1 MIISSGSKKLLR
13 LFSTWER
20 RHSIPEQKVAAINSM
35 ALLNIINIGFVMFLI
50 NVKLIPIPGFLEGEM
65 SATPEFFTK
74 IGDKIVIT
82 MFIMLF
88 SIHGSNLAYAGC
100 CDLKRK
106 YDRDFGPDDSRTKTL
121 TQIDYEDMNT
131 GIEFSIDYRY
141 ASLLTWLFVVIV
153 YGMGMPI
160 LYPLGAL
167 NFLIGYWVDKY
178 LLLNHYRSPPMFSHY
193 MALNVLAWF
202 KWALFWH
209 FMVSLWIA

>member
-1 MIISSGSKKLLR
+1 MQSIGPWSKQWRIKFENDLYHCDSYLKESLMLLFVPLILMIISSGSKKLLR

-121 TQIDYEDMNT
+121 TQIDY
-131 GIEFSIDYRY
+131 
-141 ASLLTWLFVVIV
+141 
-153 YGMGMPI
+153 
-160 LYPLGAL
+160 
-167 NFLIGYWVDKY
+167 
-178 LLLNHYRSPPMFSHY
+178 
-193 MALNVLAWF
+193 
-202 KWALFWH
+202 
-209 FMVSLWIA
+209 